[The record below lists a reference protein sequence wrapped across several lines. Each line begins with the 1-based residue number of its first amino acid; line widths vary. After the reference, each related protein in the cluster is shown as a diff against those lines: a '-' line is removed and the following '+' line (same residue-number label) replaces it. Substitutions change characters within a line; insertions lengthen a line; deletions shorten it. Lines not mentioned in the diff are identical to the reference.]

1 MSAVTA
7 LPRPAHDRTRL
18 WPSFE
23 LEPERAAT
31 SPPETRGLE
40 PDEVR
45 LLVAARDGTTHARL
59 RDLPSRLDASDLLL
73 VNVSATIPA
82 AVDGHTADATPVT
95 VHVAGPDP
103 AAAGQWL
110 VELRRSDGRGPVTAA
125 RVGEVVALPD
135 GGRLELCGPYP
146 VQQLL
151 EPGLTAAFD
160 GRRDRPSRL
169 WTATAHLDEPL
180 ASYLER
186 LGRPVTYAHAPERW
200 PLRAYQTVFGRVP
213 GSAEMASAS
222 RPFTERLVVD
232 LVAAGVAIAP
242 VLLHAGL
249 SSPER
254 GEPPM
259 PERFEVSAATARRVE
274 QTRRD
279 GGRVIAVGTTAV
291 RAIESVVSADGQ
303 VGPAAGWTDLVLGP
317 GRPARL
323 VDGLVTGWHEPEAS
337 HLDLLEA
344 VAGRELVRAAY
355 EAALLDGYR
364 WHEFGDSCLL
374 LP

>member
-7 LPRPAHDRTRL
+7 LPHPAPDRTRL

-23 LEPERAAT
+23 LDPERAAT
-31 SPPETRGLE
+31 SPPEARGLE

-45 LLVAARDGTTHARL
+45 LLVATRDATTHARL
-59 RDLPSRLDASDLLL
+59 RDLPGRLDAGDLLL
-73 VNVSATIPA
+73 VNVSATVPA
-82 AVDGHTADATPVT
+82 AIDGHRSNASPVT

-103 AAAGQWL
+103 TAADRWL
-110 VELRRSDGRGPVTAA
+110 VELRRSDGRGPVADA
-125 RVGEVVALPD
+125 RAGEVVALPD
-135 GGRLELCGPYP
+135 GGQLEL
-146 VQQLL
+146 LA
-151 EPGLTAAFD
+151 PGSASGHHTAEVVD
-160 GRRDRPSRL
+160 TRRAARTPRI

-180 ASYLER
+180 SSYLER

-200 PLRAYQTVFGRVP
+200 PLRIYQTVFGRIP

-232 LVAAGVAIAP
+232 LVTAGVAIAP
-242 VLLHAGL
+242 VVLHAGL

-259 PERFEVSAATARRVE
+259 PERFEVPAATARRVE
-274 QTRRD
+274 HTRRD
-279 GGRVIAVGTTAV
+279 GGRLIAVGTTAV
-291 RAIESVVSADGQ
+291 RAIESVVSFDGGL
-303 VGPAAGWTDLVLGP
+303 GPAAGWTDLVLGHD
-317 GRPARL
+317 RPTRV
-323 VDGLVTGWHEPEAS
+323 VDGLLTGWHEPEAS

-344 VAGRELVRAAY
+344 VAGRELVRSAY
-355 EAALLDGYR
+355 ETALLDGYR